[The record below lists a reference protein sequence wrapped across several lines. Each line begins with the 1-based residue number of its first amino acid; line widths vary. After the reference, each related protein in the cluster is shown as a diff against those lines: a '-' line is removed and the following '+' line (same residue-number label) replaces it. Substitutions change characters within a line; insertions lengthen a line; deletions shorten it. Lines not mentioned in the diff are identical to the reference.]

1 MSGARVVKRLD
12 ARPLRARG
20 IHPVEQVLAD
30 LRALLPGEAYELV
43 TPHPP
48 GLEGEEGQR
57 AARGLH
63 QGPAQHRAVGVVEEL
78 LQPHRGRGRQGRG
91 VDHLQASQG
100 HVAPSLFGPPGGR
113 EWPRAGVRRSS

>member
-48 GLEGEEGQR
+48 GPIIEQARPLGLT
-57 AARGLH
+57 AASEQLGPDECLTTFTRG
-63 QGPAQHRAVGVVEEL
+63 G
-78 LQPHRGRGRQGRG
+78 
-91 VDHLQASQG
+91 
-100 HVAPSLFGPPGGR
+100 
-113 EWPRAGVRRSS
+113 